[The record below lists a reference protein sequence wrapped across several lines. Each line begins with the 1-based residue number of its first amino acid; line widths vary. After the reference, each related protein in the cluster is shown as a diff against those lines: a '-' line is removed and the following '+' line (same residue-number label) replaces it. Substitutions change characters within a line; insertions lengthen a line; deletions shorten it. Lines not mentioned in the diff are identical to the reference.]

1 MLDNLRKQKRQLVAA
16 GLSLA
21 PLAAFAQGNPW
32 DSFFTG
38 VTTAFG
44 TLLTSAY
51 TLAGVIVVGMIIF
64 GLAKRMARKAA
75 S

>member
-1 MLDNLRKQKRQLVAA
+1 MLQHFNKHKRQVVAA

-32 DSFFTG
+32 DGFFSG

-44 TLLTSAY
+44 TLLTASYA
-51 TLAGVIVVGMIIF
+51 LAGVIVVGLIIF
-64 GLAKRMARKAA
+64 GLAKRMARKA
-75 S
+75 SS

>member
-1 MLDNLRKQKRQLVAA
+1 MVEKFNQYKRQLVAA
-16 GLSLA
+16 GLSVA

-32 DSFFTG
+32 DGFFSG

-44 TLLTSAY
+44 TLLTASY

>member
-1 MLDNLRKQKRQLVAA
+1 MLQKFNQYKRQALAA